1 MKHLKI
7 YAIGMLYA
15 KWMLKNKLFYVYLTL
30 FMPFSIL
37 IPFYFITSK
46 SGRPFIAVGT
56 IVFTLLSNSLV
67 TACQDLATDKLL
79 KRIAVLLSKPISSAE
94 YFLGQLFSNAL
105 QTFPAVAVVVI
116 VLSLVGILQIC
127 SVPLLTLGLLLGW
140 YLSTAI
146 GYALAI
152 ALSSS
157 DYNTVVIVSNVVSF
171 ILVFLAPIYYP
182 PTYLPKPIRT
192 FALILPSLHV
202 ANIVGMASNV
212 SYSLDL
218 ISSIIYLLIL
228 ASALTV
234 IITKKMKIKDLY

>member
-1 MKHLKI
+1 M
-7 YAIGMLYA
+7 
-15 KWMLKNKLFYVYLTL
+15 
-30 FMPFSIL
+30 
-37 IPFYFITSK
+37 
-46 SGRPFIAVGT
+46 
-56 IVFTLLSNSLV
+56 
-67 TACQDLATDKLL
+67 
-79 KRIAVLLSKPISSAE
+79 
-94 YFLGQLFSNAL
+94 
-105 QTFPAVAVVVI
+105 I

-146 GYALAI
+146 GYALVI

-202 ANIVGMASNV
+202 ANIVGMASDV
-212 SYSLDL
+212 SYGLDL
-218 ISSIIYLLIL
+218 INSIIYLLIL
-228 ASALTV
+228 AGTLTV